1 MTPWPELFEYR
12 LPAAEYLDE
21 MPQEQTFS
29 YRRIIMGGK
38 ERILILED
46 DVAFARLLSE
56 TLGGLGECRFT
67 SYPERLHEIIREFTP
82 TLLIVDY
89 NLNHPTLDGIKAT
102 RLVRRNP
109 ETNLLPVLLLSGED
123 DMAVIEEAFHSG
135 IDDYVIKPVIPRFLT
150 AKIENLLFQSRKK
163 LNAQALSGLP
173 GNAAIETEFYLRLQA
188 KRPFSVG
195 YTDLDNFKPFNDE
208 KGVKQG
214 DLAIQALAKLLHD
227 LRLTNSRHQLFVG
240 HLGGDDFFLMGSATA
255 VRAATRSLR
264 SEFSA
269 ATRQFFTAEESEA
282 GYYRGTDRHG
292 KLCSFPLLG
301 ISSAVIDGITRDR
314 IADFLQ
320 LTEVAAAAKKAAKKS
335 PQRIYH
341 LSAADLPGR
350 GKNRT
355 LFQDADT
362 GAKKVIHEKRK
373 KIK

>member
-1 MTPWPELFEYR
+1 M
-12 LPAAEYLDE
+12 D
-21 MPQEQTFS
+21 
-29 YRRIIMGGK
+29 GK

-56 TLGGLGECRFT
+56 TLKSLGECRFT
-67 SYPERLHEIIREFTP
+67 SYPERMQEIIREFSP

-123 DMAVIEEAFHSG
+123 DMAVIEEAFRSG
-135 IDDYVIKPVIPRFLT
+135 IDDYVIKPVIPRFLR

-188 KRPFSVG
+188 KRPFSVA

-214 DLAIQALAKLLHD
+214 DLAIQALSKLLHD
-227 LRLTNSRHQLFVG
+227 LRLSNSRHQLFVG

-255 VRAATRSLR
+255 VKAATRKIKA
-264 SEFSA
+264 EFGK
-269 ATRQFFTAEESEA
+269 ATRQFFTAEEIAA

-314 IADFLQ
+314 IADFMR

-335 PQRIYH
+335 ALRIHH
-341 LSAADLPGR
+341 LSAASLSAGR
-350 GKNRT
+350 KSAS
-355 LFQDADT
+355 LFQEPES
-362 GAKKVIHEKRK
+362 GAKKVSQEKRK

>member
-1 MTPWPELFEYR
+1 M
-12 LPAAEYLDE
+12 D
-21 MPQEQTFS
+21 
-29 YRRIIMGGK
+29 GK

-46 DVAFARLLSE
+46 DVAFARLLAD
-56 TLGGLGECRFT
+56 TLKSLGECRFT
-67 SYPERLHEIIREFTP
+67 SYPERLHEIIRDFSP

-123 DMAVIEEAFHSG
+123 DMAVIEEAFRSG

-188 KRPFSVG
+188 GRPFSVG

-214 DLAIQALAKLLHD
+214 DLAIQALSKLLHD
-227 LRLTNSRHQLFVG
+227 LRLANSRHQLFVG

-255 VRAATRSLR
+255 VKAATRKIKA
-264 SEFSA
+264 EFGK
-269 ATRQFFTAEESEA
+269 ATRQFFTAEEIAA

-314 IADFLQ
+314 IADFLH

-335 PQRIYH
+335 AMRIHH
-341 LSAADLPGR
+341 LPAASIAT
-350 GKNRT
+350 GKKPAT
-355 LFQDADT
+355 LFAYPDS
-362 GAKKVIHEKRK
+362 GAKKVAQEKRRK
-373 KIK
+373 TK

>member
-1 MTPWPELFEYR
+1 M
-12 LPAAEYLDE
+12 D
-21 MPQEQTFS
+21 
-29 YRRIIMGGK
+29 GK

-56 TLGGLGECRFT
+56 TLKSLGECRFT
-67 SYPERLHEIIREFTP
+67 SYPERMQEIIREFSP

-123 DMAVIEEAFHSG
+123 DMSVIEEAFRSG

-188 KRPFSVG
+188 KRPFSVA

-214 DLAIQALAKLLHD
+214 DLAIQALSKLLHD
-227 LRLTNSRHQLFVG
+227 LRLSNSRHQLFVG

-255 VRAATRSLR
+255 VKAATRKIKA
-264 SEFSA
+264 EFGK
-269 ATRQFFTAEESEA
+269 ATRQFFTAEEIAA

-314 IADFLQ
+314 IADFMR

-335 PQRIYH
+335 ALRIHH
-341 LSAADLPGR
+341 LSAASLSAGR
-350 GKNRT
+350 KSAS
-355 LFQDADT
+355 LFQEPET
-362 GAKKVIHEKRK
+362 GAKKVIQEKRK